1 MKRLSLIK
9 KTDQGRNVWV
19 VHWEETEKPGSSL
32 APGHRSAA
40 AGVAEQIM
48 RMSHE
53 KELMA
58 HPETCRRYLR
68 YRKKQNTRR
77 YDLPRLLWD
86 GETEDL
92 TIRGMQ
98 VIRIVPRE
106 GAKDTVVFLH
116 GGSYVDQPL
125 LPPVLFCVRLA
136 EALDAEVYLPIYPLA
151 PEHTCL
157 ETMEVLPGVWEEI
170 RGRAG
175 RLHALAGD
183 SAGGG
188 LALALC
194 LELSR
199 LGMEQPRSLVLLSPW
214 ADVSMTNPEDA
225 AKEALD
231 PALSV
236 YGLRTTGAIWA
247 GELPTDD
254 PRVSPMYGDLSC
266 LRNVTVLG
274 GTHELLWP
282 DIQKLCGRIR
292 EAGVGVR
299 LLVGEGLNHVYPFYP
314 IPEAKTAFRQICDA
328 LKKD

>member
-1 MKRLSLIK
+1 MKRLRMIK
-9 KTDQGRNVWV
+9 KTDQGRTVWV
-19 VHWEETEKPGSSL
+19 VRREETEKPGGDI

-58 HPETCRRYLR
+58 HPRTCRQYLR
-68 YRKKQNTRR
+68 YRKKQNARR
-77 YDLPRLLWD
+77 YELPRLLWD
-86 GETEDL
+86 GSAEDL
-92 TIRGMQ
+92 TLAGMQ
-98 VIRIVPRE
+98 VIRLAPRE
-106 GAKDTVVFLH
+106 GARDAVVFLH

-125 LPPVLFCVRLA
+125 MPHILFCIRLA
-136 EALDAEVYLPIYPLA
+136 ETLGAAVYLPIYPLA
-151 PEHTCL
+151 PEHTCM
-157 ETMEVLPGVWEEI
+157 ETIETLPRVWEEI
-170 RGRAG
+170 CARAG
-175 RLHALAGD
+175 RIPALAGD

-194 LELSR
+194 LELRR

-225 AKEALD
+225 AREALD

-236 YGLRTTGAIWA
+236 YGLKTTGAVWA
-247 GELPTDD
+247 GELPVDD

-282 DIQKLCGRIR
+282 DIQKLCERIR
-292 EAGVGVR
+292 GAGVGVR

-314 IPEAKTAFRQICDA
+314 IPEARTAFRQICDA
-328 LKKD
+328 LRPA